1 MENNIKLICIDMDG
15 TLLSGNHEVSTR
27 NKEALKKAKE
37 LGVNIAITTGRLFC
51 SARYYSDLI
60 GINTAVIA
68 SNGAYMKTNY
78 EDEAVLESPLP
89 NETVLQVYNI
99 VKKHGLSANFNSWN
113 TLIRE
118 HEVPKTHVYY
128 IMNEYL
134 PDDRKVKFLIDTK
147 DFANTLKKFK
157 GNVLKGIV
165 IEDRDN
171 KDNLWAAKNELKDV
185 FGDTLHVVS
194 SGNNNFEVMNGTTS
208 KGKAVAYLAE
218 TLNIKPAEVMCIGD
232 SENDLSMINYAGI
245 GVSMGN
251 GLELVRD
258 AADYITDT
266 NNNDGVAKAIEKFV
280 LNK

>member
-1 MENNIKLICIDMDG
+1 MDG
-15 TLLSGNHEVSTR
+15 TLLSSNHEVSNR

-89 NETVLQVYNI
+89 SDTVLQVYNI

-113 TLIRE
+113 TLIRD

-128 IMNEYL
+128 VMNKYL

-232 SENDLSMINYAGI
+232 SENDLSMINYASI
-245 GVSMGN
+245 GVAMGN
-251 GLELVRD
+251 GLELVKD
-258 AADYITDT
+258 AADYVTDT